1 MENSSAASN
10 EVWAPMVKRAEKSVD
25 VETDDEI
32 SIVSVRITPP
42 RMQRLMVSIEGS
54 APLMT
59 ARLSAKT
66 RDNLLR
72 GMTEVKTPGTR
83 KVREVR
89 SPEAETEAALH
100 RAAEGWAGFPASAI
114 RAGMISAC
122 RVAGFKMTLAK
133 LSCFVP
139 AQGYDVV
146 DGLPL
151 IEIKG
156 DYEQNVMHVRNATGV
171 IDIRV
176 RPIWREWSADFLVEF
191 DADQF
196 SPSDIFNLLQR
207 VGAQVGIGEG
217 RPDSR
222 ASGGLGFGTFQ
233 VKVATE

>member
-1 MENSSAASN
+1 
-10 EVWAPMVKRAEKSVD
+10 MVKKAEKSAD
-25 VETDDEI
+25 VETI
-32 SIVSVRITPP
+32 ALVRITPP
-42 RMQRLMVSIEGS
+42 NLRRVMVSITGT

-66 RDNLLR
+66 RDGLL
-72 GMTEVKTPGTR
+72 GKMVNPDTPGSR
-83 KVREVR
+83 KKREARV
-89 SPEAETEAALH
+89 PEQEVEAALH
-100 RAAEGWAGFPASAI
+100 RAGEGWAGFPASAI
-114 RAGMISAC
+114 RSGMISAC

-156 DYEQNVMHVRNATGV
+156 DYESNIMHVRNATGV

-176 RPIWREWSADFLVEF
+176 RPIWREWAADFQIEF

-196 SPSDIFNLLQR
+196 SASDIFNLLQR

-222 ASGGLGFGTFQ
+222 DSAGIGFGTF
-233 VKVATE
+233 KVEIATE